1 MTSPNPIHWEC
12 YLKEP
17 GKPDG
22 AARVVDLRTLP
33 EDVKVSIIQAALNVS
48 FRFKNGEYEVEED
61 SEEEEAL
68 EKLAM
73 STDSVSQH
81 MHSVNLIPCP

>member
-17 GKPDG
+17 GKPAG
-22 AARVVDLRTLP
+22 TARVVDLRTIP

-48 FRFKNGEYEVEED
+48 FRFNNGEYEVEEG
-61 SEEEEAL
+61 SEEEKAL
-68 EKLAM
+68 EKLTM
-73 STDSVSQH
+73 SVDPVSRH
-81 MHSVNLIPCP
+81 MHAVNLIPCP